1 MAEPPVLGRGDCAE
15 LLPYGGVPG
24 ADEDADLGGSVML
37 LPLLPAAVPAGNNM
51 LLRQGSGI
59 IKT

>member
-1 MAEPPVLGRGDCAE
+1 MLGRGECAE

-37 LPLLPAAVPAGNNM
+37 LPLLPATVPAGNTMN
-51 LLRQGSGI
+51 LTNGTLI
-59 IKT
+59 VKN